1 MANEMAQKLGYT
13 NREAV
18 SGKHIA
24 MNMNLTNAIRMG
36 LVVNPKLVSCVY
48 NLKSDGS
55 LDELKDNIEQ
65 IEDIEDRNK
74 KLEEYEALRRKIE
87 KAEGISEILQ
97 KNVKRGGKYIV
108 FLPVAEN
115 LEDEDANVIG
125 RKKAKEKIKDYE
137 KQIAEYFKDSGIV
150 PNFHSMLGEYGD
162 KENARQLEEFE
173 NSNTDSTDFML
184 VMNKANEGLH
194 LEKLDGM
201 IWLRPMDENSRILYL
216 QQLGRVIYSEDPD
229 NPTKDEDRP
238 VVIDLVNNTLKV
250 MWDLEPTE
258 QDDIEMLNLIVEWYN
273 RHNEKIPNINSK
285 EKDEAGYG
293 ALLISIQEKYKK
305 YLEGDFED
313 LNEKQ
318 IGEVREIIEIGS
330 QIDLWQIDLPKPE
343 KKEGNLRNSTGD
355 FSSEKTGLFEI
366 SSLLQDFVK
375 LEKELDDS
383 NIKNISLKNA
393 LQIKAWCERNYGDK
407 EIWERKLPST
417 TAKDKDEKDL
427 GKKLNNI
434 KTKIKPYEGMPLE
447 EIKNEED
454 KKIVEIIRQLDE
466 EYGLGQ
472 SLKNALEIKAWCE
485 KNYGDKEIWERRL
498 PWSTAKNNDEKKLGR
513 NLGDLRTRKIKQYE
527 EMPLEAIENEEDR
540 KIVEIIRKLD
550 EEYGLGQALKNALEI
565 KVWCEKNYGDKEIW
579 ERRLP
584 WSTAKNKYE
593 KELGKKLSHI
603 RTKIK
608 QYEGMPLDEIK
619 NEEDRKIVEIIRQL
633 DEEYGLGV
641 SLKNVLAIKVWCE
654 RNFENK
660 QIWERRLPSSTAKD
674 KDEKDLGSKLI
685 EIRSKKIKPYEGV
698 SLEDIENEEDRR
710 IVKIIRQLD
719 QEYGLGQALKNALQI
734 KAWCERNY
742 GDKEIWERRLPW
754 ATAKDKAEKDLG
766 QKLNTIRAKIKPY
779 EGMPLEEIENEEDR
793 RTVEIIRKLD
803 EEYGLG
809 QALKNALQIKMWCER
824 NYGDKEI
831 WERKLPSLTAKDKAE
846 KDLGQKLNSIRAK
859 IKPYEGMPL
868 EEIENEEDRRTVEI
882 IRKLDEEYGLGQ
894 ALKNALQI
902 KMWCE
907 RNYGDKE
914 IWERKLPSLTAKD
927 KAEKD
932 LGNKLKTIRK
942 KIKPYEGVSLEEIEN
957 EEDRRIV
964 EIIRYLDEQYNPRKL
979 KGKDIAKAS
988 ISSITNPELL
998 DREDVELKALV
1009 ERTREGG
1016 ISQDEQPK

>member
-55 LDELKDNIEQ
+55 LDELKENIEQ

-97 KNVKRGGKYIV
+97 KNVKRGEKYIV

-115 LEDEDANVIG
+115 LEDEDGNVIG
-125 RKKAKEKIKDYE
+125 RKKAKDKIKDYE
-137 KQIAEYFKDSGIV
+137 KQITEYFKGSDIV

-194 LEKLDGM
+194 LDKLDGM

-250 MWDLEPTE
+250 MWDLEATE
-258 QDDIEMLNLIVEWYN
+258 QDDIEMLNLIVEWYQ

-285 EKDEAGYG
+285 EKEEAGYG

-305 YLEGDFED
+305 YLEGDYEA

-318 IGEVREIIEIGS
+318 IDEVKQIIEIGS
-330 QIDLWQIDLPKPE
+330 QIDLWQIELPKLE

-355 FSSEKTGLFEI
+355 FSSEKIGIFEI
-366 SSLLQDFVK
+366 SSLLQDFIK
-375 LEKELDDS
+375 LENEVDDS

-393 LQIKAWCERNYGDK
+393 LAIKAWCERNFGDK
-407 EIWERKLPST
+407 EIWERRLPST
-417 TAKDKDEKDL
+417 NAQGKDEKDL

-434 KTKIKPYEGMPLE
+434 RSKKIKQYEGIPLE
-447 EIKNEED
+447 EIENEENR
-454 KKIVEIIRQLDE
+454 KIVEIIRQLDE
-466 EYGLGQ
+466 EYGLGG
-472 SLKNALEIKAWCE
+472 SLKNALQIKAWCEKKYGDKEILERRLPSITEKDKDEKDLGQKLRTIRVKIKQYKGVTLEEIENEEDRKIAEIIRQLDEEYGLGDSLKNALQIKAWCE
-485 KNYGDKEIWERRL
+485 KNYGDKEIWER
-498 PWSTAKNNDEKKLGR
+498 K
-513 NLGDLRTRKIKQYE
+513 
-527 EMPLEAIENEEDR
+527 
-540 KIVEIIRKLD
+540 
-550 EEYGLGQALKNALEI
+550 
-565 KVWCEKNYGDKEIW
+565 
-579 ERRLP
+579 
-584 WSTAKNKYE
+584 
-593 KELGKKLSHI
+593 
-603 RTKIK
+603 
-608 QYEGMPLDEIK
+608 
-619 NEEDRKIVEIIRQL
+619 
-633 DEEYGLGV
+633 
-641 SLKNVLAIKVWCE
+641 
-654 RNFENK
+654 
-660 QIWERRLPSSTAKD
+660 LPSTIAKD
-674 KDEKDLGSKLI
+674 KDEKELGTRL
-685 EIRSKKIKPYEGV
+685 R
-698 SLEDIENEEDRR
+698 N
-710 IVKIIRQLD
+710 IRQ
-719 QEYGLGQALKNALQI
+719 
-734 KAWCERNY
+734 
-742 GDKEIWERRLPW
+742 
-754 ATAKDKAEKDLG
+754 
-766 QKLNTIRAKIKPY
+766 KIKPY

-809 QALKNALQIKMWCER
+809 VSLKNVLAIKAWCER

-831 WERKLPSLTAKDKAE
+831 WKRKLPSQIAKDEEE
-846 KDLGQKLNSIRAK
+846 KDLGKKLINIRTK
-859 IKPYEGMPL
+859 IKQYVGKPL
-868 EEIENEEDRRTVEI
+868 EEIENVEDRKIVEI
-882 IRKLDEEYGLGQ
+882 IRQLDEEYGLEDS
-894 ALKNALQI
+894 LKNALQI
-902 KMWCE
+902 KAWCE

-914 IWERKLPSLTAKD
+914 IWKRKLPSPTAKE

-932 LGNKLKTIRK
+932 LGKKLSTIRT
-942 KIKPYEGVSLEEIEN
+942 KIKQYVGKPLEEIEN
-957 EEDRRIV
+957 VEDRRIV
-964 EIIRYLDEQYNPRKL
+964 EIIRYLDEQYNSRKL

-988 ISSITNPELL
+988 ISSIKNPELL
-998 DREDVELKALV
+998 DREDEALKTLV
-1009 ERTREGG
+1009 ERTKEGG
-1016 ISQDEQPK
+1016 KNQDEQPQ

>member
-55 LDELKDNIEQ
+55 LDELKENIEQ

-115 LEDEDANVIG
+115 LEDEDGNVIG
-125 RKKAKEKIKDYE
+125 RKKAKDKIKDYE
-137 KQIAEYFKDSGIV
+137 KQITEYFKGSDIV

-173 NSNTDSTDFML
+173 NSNTDSTNFML

-194 LEKLDGM
+194 LDKLDGM

-258 QDDIEMLNLIVEWYN
+258 QDDIEMLNLIVEWYK

-285 EKDEAGYG
+285 EKEEEGYG
-293 ALLISIQEKYKK
+293 ALLISIQEKYKQ

-318 IGEVREIIEIGS
+318 IDEVKQIIEIGS
-330 QIDLWQIDLPKPE
+330 QIDLWQIELPKLE

-355 FSSEKTGLFEI
+355 FSSEKIGIFEI
-366 SSLLQDFVK
+366 SSLLQDFIK
-375 LEKELDDS
+375 LEKEVDDS
-383 NIKNISLKNA
+383 NIKNIYLKNA
-393 LQIKAWCERNYGDK
+393 LQIKAWCERKYGDK
-407 EIWERKLPST
+407 EIWERRLPST
-417 TAKDKDEKDL
+417 TAKDKDEKNL
-427 GKKLNNI
+427 GIKLNTI
-434 KTKIKPYEGMPLE
+434 KTRKIKQYEGMPIE
-447 EIKNEED
+447 EIENEED

-466 EYGLGQ
+466 
-472 SLKNALEIKAWCE
+472 
-485 KNYGDKEIWERRL
+485 
-498 PWSTAKNNDEKKLGR
+498 
-513 NLGDLRTRKIKQYE
+513 
-527 EMPLEAIENEEDR
+527 
-540 KIVEIIRKLD
+540 
-550 EEYGLGQALKNALEI
+550 
-565 KVWCEKNYGDKEIW
+565 
-579 ERRLP
+579 
-584 WSTAKNKYE
+584 
-593 KELGKKLSHI
+593 
-603 RTKIK
+603 
-608 QYEGMPLDEIK
+608 
-619 NEEDRKIVEIIRQL
+619 
-633 DEEYGLGV
+633 
-641 SLKNVLAIKVWCE
+641 
-654 RNFENK
+654 
-660 QIWERRLPSSTAKD
+660 
-674 KDEKDLGSKLI
+674 
-685 EIRSKKIKPYEGV
+685 
-698 SLEDIENEEDRR
+698 
-710 IVKIIRQLD
+710 
-719 QEYGLGQALKNALQI
+719 EYGLGQALKNALQI

-742 GDKEIWERRLPW
+742 GDKEIWERKLPSPTAKNNDEKKLGRNLVDLRTRKIKQYEGVPLEEIENEEDRRIVEIIRKLDEEYGLGESLKNALKIKAWCEKNYKDKEKWERRMPSSKNAKDNDEKDLGEKLRTLRKKIKPYEGMSLREIENKEDRKIVEIIKHLDEEYGLGRALKNALEIKAWSEKNYGDKEIWKRRLPNSIS
-754 ATAKDKAEKDLG
+754 KDKAEKDLG
-766 QKLNTIRAKIKPY
+766 NKLKTIRIKIKPY

-793 RTVEIIRKLD
+793 RIVEIIRQLD

-809 QALKNALQIKMWCER
+809 ESLKNALEIKAWCEK
-824 NYGDKEI
+824 NYGDKELL
-831 WERKLPSLTAKDKAE
+831 ERKLPTTSAKDKYE
-846 KDLGQKLNSIRAK
+846 KKLGSNLSNLKTK
-859 IKPYEGMPL
+859 IKPYEGMP
-868 EEIENEEDRRTVEI
+868 
-882 IRKLDEEYGLGQ
+882 
-894 ALKNALQI
+894 
-902 KMWCE
+902 
-907 RNYGDKE
+907 
-914 IWERKLPSLTAKD
+914 
-927 KAEKD
+927 
-932 LGNKLKTIRK
+932 
-942 KIKPYEGVSLEEIEN
+942 LEEIEN

-964 EIIRYLDEQYNPRKL
+964 EIIRYLDEQYNSKKL

-998 DREDVELKALV
+998 DREDVALKTLV
-1009 ERTREGG
+1009 ERTKEGG